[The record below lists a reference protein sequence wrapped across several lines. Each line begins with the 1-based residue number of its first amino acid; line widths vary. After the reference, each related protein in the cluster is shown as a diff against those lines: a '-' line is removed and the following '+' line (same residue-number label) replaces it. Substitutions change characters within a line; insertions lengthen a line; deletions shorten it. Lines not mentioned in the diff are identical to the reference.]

1 MLVVNIYMM
10 VTGLKIP
17 GKKKKILLKHFGK
30 AMQILV
36 LKRTLKKARV
46 NVPEI
51 DNQP

>member
-1 MLVVNIYMM
+1 MLVVNIYML
-10 VTGLKIP
+10 VTRLKIRR
-17 GKKKKILLKHFGK
+17 KKTKVVLKHFRK

-36 LKRTLKKARV
+36 LKRMLKKARV